1 MGLASAPELLVL
13 HAVRVMG
20 MADDSAIVR
29 RTGLDPPVVAELLL
43 DEEAC
48 GFVGR
53 AGFADVS
60 GWALT
65 DSGRREDSRRLADE
79 LASSGARVAISAVND
94 AFGEVNT
101 RFLATVTDWQ
111 IRPQPWD
118 RMAANDHSDWRWD
131 DRVVDELQGYLGR
144 LRPLCARLTEALDR
158 FGGYDERYAAAL
170 ARVTA
175 GERSWVD
182 EPGTQ
187 SCHRVWVELHEDLLS
202 TLGLQR

>member
-1 MGLASAPELLVL
+1 MGFPSTPELLVL

-20 MADDSAIVR
+20 MPDELAIAR
-29 RTGLDPPVVAELLL
+29 RTGLDPPAVAELLL

-48 GFVGR
+48 GFVGQV
-53 AGFADVS
+53 AFADVS

-65 DSGRREDSRRLADE
+65 DAGRAEDSRRVADE
-79 LASSGARVAISAVND
+79 LARSGCRSTISAVND
-94 AFGEVNT
+94 AFAEVNT

-118 RMAANDHSDWRWD
+118 RMAANDHTDWRWD
-131 DRVVDELQGYLGR
+131 DRVLDELQGYLMR
-144 LRPLCARLTEALDR
+144 LRPLCAQLTAALDR

-170 ARVTA
+170 ARVAA

-187 SCHRVWVELHEDLLS
+187 SCHRVWIELHEDLLS
-202 TLGLQR
+202 TLGLR